1 MIFFCLFNFFNFGI
15 LFISSF
21 LEFMHSYNIISNIS
35 FSNKLLILG
44 LFLNFKLAYS
54 YILALTNDKRIE
66 LILKLLLFMCV
77 LYICVIFISLPAF
90 KLLILF
96 YTLEVFNKFI
106 REIITPIKEKITP
119 IIDNINDASS
129 IVTYYFYKINIIKL

>member
-1 MIFFCLFNFFNFGI
+1 M
-15 LFISSF
+15 
-21 LEFMHSYNIISNIS
+21 Y
-35 FSNKLLILG
+35 
-44 LFLNFKLAYS
+44 
-54 YILALTNDKRIE
+54 
-66 LILKLLLFMCV
+66 V
-77 LYICVIFISLPAF
+77 LYICVMFISLPAS

-129 IVTYYFYKINIIKL
+129 IRTPIFIKLYIIKL